1 MPPPDT
7 SQSPS
12 PESPETA
19 QPGAQIGG
27 SPKSGRTPSRS
38 PRGHPRKHTFVLRMS
53 DDERGEIQDQADR
66 LNISS
71 ADYIRARIF
80 GYRLP
85 SPRGVIDDEAYQV
98 LSRLSVTLR
107 NIGGLL
113 NQLAHAHHLG
123 FQISANATQSAM
135 QELRS
140 CVDDLRS
147 HLVNMAPNFEQSE
160 GKKQGMNEGAEK
172 DS

>member
-1 MPPPDT
+1 M
-7 SQSPS
+7 
-12 PESPETA
+12 A

-27 SPKSGRTPSRS
+27 SPKSGRTPSRAS
-38 PRGHPRKHTFVLRMS
+38 RGGPRKHTFVLRMS

-66 LNISS
+66 LNLSS
-71 ADYIRARIF
+71 AEYIRARIF

-85 SPRGVIDDEAYQV
+85 SPRGVVDDKAYQV

-107 NIGGLL
+107 NVGGLV

-123 FQISANATQSAM
+123 FQIDANETQSAM
-135 QELRS
+135 QKLRI
-140 CVDDLRS
+140 CVNDLRL
-147 HLVNMAPNFEQSE
+147 HLAKMAPDFEQPE
-160 GKKQGMNEGAEK
+160 VATDERTEA

>member
-1 MPPPDT
+1 MPPSDT
-7 SQSPS
+7 THSPS
-12 PESPETA
+12 PESLEMA
-19 QPGAQIGG
+19 QPGAQIGD

-38 PRGHPRKHTFVLRMS
+38 SRGGPRKHTFVLRMS

-66 LNISS
+66 LNLSS
-71 ADYIRARIF
+71 AEYIRARIF

-85 SPRGVIDDEAYQV
+85 SPRGVVDDKAYQV

-107 NIGGLL
+107 NAGGNV

-123 FQISANATQSAM
+123 FQIDANETQSAM
-135 QELRS
+135 QKLRI
-140 CVDDLRS
+140 CVDDLRL
-147 HLVNMAPNFEQSE
+147 HLAKMAPDFEQSE
-160 GKKQGMNEGAEK
+160 VVNNERTEA